1 MGMDETD
8 FRILGM
14 LEKNSRESFVT
25 IAKRLG
31 IVEGTVRNRVAAL
44 VRSGKIKRF
53 TVEFEAPFEAIVMI
67 KVAGKRSPRLAAR
80 ISELCGNAYEI
91 SGDYDVATF
100 IKAVSMDDLNK
111 KIDRIRG
118 MKGVAA
124 TVTGVKLR

>member
-1 MGMDETD
+1 MDETD

-14 LEKNSRESFVT
+14 LEKNSRESFVA

-31 IVEGTVRNRVAAL
+31 IVEGTVRNRVAAV

-67 KVAGKRSPRLAAR
+67 KAAKRSPRLSTR

-91 SGDYDVATF
+91 SGDYDVAAAV
-100 IKAVSMDDLNK
+100 KAVSMDDLNK

-124 TVTGVKLR
+124 TVTAVKLR